1 MLHFLDLKTT
11 MMMQQMEL
19 LTLRETVES
28 MWKDFHELVGISN
41 YKKTFVKALAKIFML
56 LSSIPSI
63 RFKK

>member
-1 MLHFLDLKTT
+1 MLHFLDLKTM
-11 MMMQQMEL
+11 MMMQQMEF
-19 LTLRETVES
+19 LTLREIVES
-28 MWKDFHELVGISN
+28 IWEDFQQLVGISN